1 MSSSHRH
8 PTIART
14 NTPPREL
21 RVPAAPASFKRTI
34 DLPPEPDDY
43 DRNGPYPAGG
53 FDADDEDIEMQRYLE
68 QMYMSSKKAESSTPK
83 RSSKKNEAAGDFGF
97 SGLGLIDTR
106 PNDHDTHNLKHKLK
120 DDEARR
126 DKHRKQDHRFE
137 VMASSSKQASATH
150 TAARDFVEDRSLSQ
164 KVHREDAS
172 KLELKG
178 FNDLLENEPGELD
191 DLDIALVRPEEQWKY
206 GSTTNYS
213 ITKSDRKEK
222 GKGKVRDLGW

>member
-8 PTIART
+8 PSTTIART
-14 NTPPREL
+14 NTPPRDL

-68 QMYMSSKKAESSTPK
+68 QMYMSSKKAESFTPK
-83 RSSKKNEAAGDFGF
+83 RSSKKNETAEDFGF

-137 VMASSSKQASATH
+137 VMAGSSKQALAKH

-164 KVHREDAS
+164 KVRREDAS
-172 KLELKG
+172 KLELRG
-178 FNDLLENEPGELD
+178 FNDLPENEPGELD

-206 GSTTNYS
+206 GST
-213 ITKSDRKEK
+213 KSDRKEK